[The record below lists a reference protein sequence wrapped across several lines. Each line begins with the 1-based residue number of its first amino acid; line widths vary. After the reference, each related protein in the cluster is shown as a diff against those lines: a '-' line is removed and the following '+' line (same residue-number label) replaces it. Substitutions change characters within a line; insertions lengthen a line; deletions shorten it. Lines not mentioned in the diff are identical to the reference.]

1 MASFIVKDWQPL
13 SVLKMLIVQ
22 TMHSR
27 SFGGK
32 MFIVPNGLKWSASC
46 SLFLSYTGDVAS
58 AMMCRRLRRTPLPAL
73 AFIASSST
81 I

>member
-1 MASFIVKDWQPL
+1 MASSIVKEWQPL
-13 SVLKMLIVQ
+13 SILKMFIVQ

-32 MFIVPNGLKWSASC
+32 MKNIWTGMVGF
-46 SLFLSYTGDVAS
+46 LFLFLFLTGGVAS
-58 AMMCRRLRRTPLPAL
+58 AILCRRLRRPPLPTL
-73 AFIASSST
+73 AFAASSST